1 VKRMFDR
8 IAPVYDVMN
17 RVMTMGLDRKWRR
30 LTVESVVQPGF
41 RVLDACCGTGDLA
54 LAAEREGGIV
64 TGLDFSAE
72 MLVRA
77 RRKSETIEWVEG
89 DALALPFPDGSFD
102 AATVGFGVRNVADL
116 EAGLTELRRVL
127 RPGGRLAILEI
138 TQPRGPLKP
147 FFSLWFDRIV
157 PLLGRILPGGKA
169 YTYLPA
175 SVRRFPGAEET
186 FAIEGLMRDRKAL
199 QSGTSHF
206 LGQNFA
212 HAYDVTFL
220 GRDGEQH
227 YAYATSWGVSTRLV
241 GGLIMAHG
249 DDKGLR
255 LPPAVAPVQV
265 VIVPIFRSDD
275 EQGRVLGAA
284 NTMAEEWRATGVRV
298 KVDDRDDLR
307 PGYKFADHE
316 LRGVPIR
323 IEIGPRDLDASQVTV
338 ARRDTG
344 EKSTLGV
351 DAVAG
356 ALGPLLEEIQRGLYD
371 DAVAFREAHMTRVS
385 SYDELRSAIDDPGG
399 FVVGAWCGD
408 PECEAR
414 VKAETKATIRFVP
427 LEPED
432 PGAPCVVCGR
442 PGVDTATWALAY

>member
-1 VKRMFDR
+1 MLE
-8 IAPVYDVMN
+8 VYREVAEDVMA
-17 RVMTMGLDRKWRR
+17 VPVFKGRK
-30 LTVESVVQPGF
+30 TP
-41 RVLDACCGTGDLA
+41 
-54 LAAEREGGIV
+54 
-64 TGLDFSAE
+64 
-72 MLVRA
+72 
-77 RRKSETIEWVEG
+77 SE
-89 DALALPFPDGSFD
+89 
-102 AATVGFGVRNVADL
+102 
-116 EAGLTELRRVL
+116 
-127 RPGGRLAILEI
+127 
-138 TQPRGPLKP
+138 
-147 FFSLWFDRIV
+147 
-157 PLLGRILPGGKA
+157 
-169 YTYLPA
+169 
-175 SVRRFPGAEET
+175 RFPGADET
-186 FAIEGLMRDRKAL
+186 FAIEALMRDRKAL
-199 QSGTSHF
+199 QCGTSHY

-275 EQGRVLGAA
+275 EKARVLGAA
-284 NTMAEEWRATGVRV
+284 SAMADTWRANGVRV

-307 PGYKFADHE
+307 PGFKFADQE
-316 LRGVPIR
+316 LRGVPLR
-323 IEIGPRDLDASQVTV
+323 VEIGPRDLDASQVTV

-344 EKSTLGV
+344 EKSTIGL
-351 DAVAG
+351 DAVEG
-356 ALGPLLEEIQRGLYD
+356 ALDDLLGQIQRGLFD
-371 DAVAFREAHMTRVS
+371 DAVAFRDSHMSRVT
-385 SYDELRSAIDDPGG
+385 SYDELRAAIADPGG

-408 PECEAR
+408 AECESR

-442 PGVDTATWALAY
+442 PGVDTSTWALAY